1 MYFQH
6 YDAGLEPPPNR
17 PNPLHVAWLLAGHE
31 QWNNR
36 RMAKD
41 FKPELGGI
49 QLDYVF
55 REHGL
60 VDDYESG
67 SLADYNLRDANLT
80 YANLGGVNF
89 NRANLARA
97 DLRNAYAPFAK
108 FAEAILAGAKLDK
121 SYMPS
126 AKFKGVNAN
135 EAKFRLAAVQ
145 NSDFSDGKLEGS
157 DFLGATMFGA
167 TFRGASLY
175 EARLSRTNLFRADL
189 VGCDLSDARLWR
201 ANLFDQYQSP
211 VNPSQP
217 CLGMDKV
224 ESIEDLMKVQRSLRT
239 LRPNRGKGV
248 PSFFPS
254 DPADDADKWLYYFR
268 GESCYGWPLSP
279 SSMRG
284 EYRAYEA
291 EALTSL
297 ETERP
302 GEFDGLVAA
311 IERLGLARHYG
322 LPTRLLDVTRN
333 PLVALFWA
341 AERRSRSDE
350 CHSDLARSY
359 RVGCGTCDSEESE
372 CTGVVHAFVVP
383 REMVR
388 AHDSD
393 RVSIVANFA
402 RLSRAEQNWLLSK
415 RKEDTVG
422 DVSPDAD
429 DIGKPISFT
438 YESIMRK
445 LTHFIGREKPYFADA
460 IDVRDLFRVLV
471 VEPKQNFERLRAQS
485 GAFMISAF
493 HDRFEREEVVKN
505 GAGQP
510 VYWHYKLRVPP
521 GCKET
526 LREELGWMD
535 VNQPRLFG
543 DVSTTADGITER
555 LKEKFKR
562 DKSRGYF
569 TRAPIDPEFWN
580 YDG

>member
-1 MYFQH
+1 MHFQH
-6 YDAGLEPPPNR
+6 YDAGFEPPPNR

-36 RMAKD
+36 RRALD

-49 QLDYVF
+49 QLRRVF
-55 REHGL
+55 HEHGL
-60 VDDYESG
+60 VDDYESA
-67 SLADYNLRDANLT
+67 SLAHYNLRDADLT

-89 NRANLARA
+89 NKVNLARA
-97 DLRNAYAPFAK
+97 DLRNAYAPFAD
-108 FAEAILAGAKLDK
+108 FAEAILASAKLDK
-121 SYMPS
+121 ASVS
-126 AKFKGVNAN
+126 VATFRGVNGI

-145 NSDFSDGKLEGS
+145 YSDFSDAKLSHS
-157 DFLGATMFGA
+157 DFLGATMFGS
-167 TFRGASLY
+167 TFRGASLH
-175 EARLSRTNLFRADL
+175 EARLSCTNLFRADL
-189 VGCDLSDARLWR
+189 VGCDLSEARIWR

-211 VNPSQP
+211 VTPSQP

-224 ESIEDLMKVQRSLRT
+224 ESLEDLMNAQRSLRK
-239 LRPNRGKGV
+239 LRPNLGPGR
-248 PSFFPS
+248 PSIFDP
-254 DPADDADKWLYYFR
+254 DPADDADKWVYYFR

-279 SSMRG
+279 SAMRG

-302 GEFDGLVAA
+302 GEFDRLVAA
-311 IERLGLARHYG
+311 IDRLGLARHHG

-341 AERRSRSDE
+341 AERRKRSDE
-350 CHSDLARSY
+350 CHGDISRAY
-359 RVGCGTCDSEESE
+359 KVGCGTCDSEESE

-393 RVSIVANFA
+393 MVSIVANFA
-402 RLSRAEQNWLLSK
+402 RLTRAEQNRLLSK
-415 RKEDTVG
+415 RKADTVG
-422 DVSPDAD
+422 DVSPDAE

-438 YESIMRK
+438 YESIMTK
-445 LTHFIGREKPYFADA
+445 LKHYIGREKPYFDDA
-460 IDVRDLFRVLV
+460 IDVRDLFRVLI
-471 VEPKQNFERLRAQS
+471 VEPKQSFERLRAQS

-493 HDRFEREEVVKN
+493 HDYFDRETVVEMGGGKD
-505 GAGQP
+505 
-510 VYWHYKLRVPP
+510 VYWHYKLRVPH

-535 VNQPRLFG
+535 VNQPRLYG
-543 DVSTTADGITER
+543 DVSTAAEGITGR
-555 LKEKFKR
+555 LKEKFER

-569 TRAPIDPEFWN
+569 TEAPPYPFFLD
-580 YDG
+580 DA

>member
-1 MYFQH
+1 MSDDSGKM
-6 YDAGLEPPPNR
+6 DAGDDEPPL
-17 PNPLHVAWLLAGHE
+17 NPLHVEWLLTGRE

-36 RMAKD
+36 RRTFA
-41 FKPELGGI
+41 FKPELRGI
-49 QLDYVF
+49 RLSQVF
-55 REHGL
+55 RERGL
-60 VDDYESG
+60 IGDHEE
-67 SLADYNLRDANLT
+67 ADLSHYNLRDAILSG
-80 YANLGGVNF
+80 ADVFRVNF
-89 NRANLARA
+89 TKANLARA
-97 DLRNAYAPFAK
+97 DLRNAYAPVAD
-108 FAEAILAGAKLDK
+108 FAEAILVSAKLDK
-121 SYMPS
+121 SHMP
-126 AKFKGVNAN
+126 AANFRGVNAN
-135 EAKFRLAAVQ
+135 KAKFRLAEVQ
-145 NSDFSDGKLEGS
+145 YSDFSDGNLEGS
-157 DFLGATMFGA
+157 DFLGATMFGS
-167 TFRGASLY
+167 TFRGSSLGG
-175 EARLSRTNLFRADL
+175 ARLTCADLFRADL
-189 VGCDLSDARLWR
+189 VRCELSGSRIWK
-201 ANLFDQYQSP
+201 ANLFTVRSP
-211 VNPSQP
+211 MADRGQP
-217 CLGMDKV
+217 CLGINKV
-224 ESIEDLMKVQRSLRT
+224 ESIEDLMGVQRSLRE
-239 LRPNRGKGV
+239 LRPNPGEAGRSIFD
-248 PSFFPS
+248 P
-254 DPADDADKWLYYFR
+254 DPADDADKWMYYFR

-279 SSMRG
+279 SAMRG

-341 AERRSRSDE
+341 AERQSRRDE
-350 CHSDLARSY
+350 CHSDVARSY
-359 RVGCGTCDSEESE
+359 KVGCGTCDSEESE

-393 RVSIVANFA
+393 MVSIVANFA
-402 RLSRAEQNWLLSK
+402 RLTRAEQNRLLSK

-429 DIGKPISFT
+429 DMGKPISFT

-471 VEPKQNFERLRAQS
+471 VEPKQSFERLRAQS

-521 GCKET
+521 GCKES
-526 LREELGWMD
+526 LRKELSWMD
-535 VNQPRLFG
+535 INQPRLYG
-543 DVSTTADGITER
+543 DVSTTTDGITER

-562 DKSRGYF
+562 D
-569 TRAPIDPEFWN
+569 
-580 YDG
+580 